1 MGNNTEPAKRASREF
16 TPLSF
21 VWRMLFALI
30 LVLSTYN
37 PTDYSYYRWIRSVI
51 TDGNLGP
58 EHFFVGVIILIGW
71 TILLIA
77 SYRSLGR
84 FGLFLGAAFFGT
96 FIWLLTDLGLL
107 EAESFSA
114 ITWIALVCLAGL
126 LAVGLSWSHVWR
138 RLTGQF
144 EVDDVDS

>member
-1 MGNNTEPAKRASREF
+1 M
-16 TPLSF
+16 SF
-21 VWRMLFALI
+21 FWRMLFALI
-30 LVLSTYN
+30 LVISTYN
-37 PTDYSYYRWIRSVI
+37 PTEYSYYGWIRDVVA
-51 TDGNLGP
+51 DGSLGP
-58 EHFFVGVIILIGW
+58 EHFFVGVIIVIGW

-77 SYRSLGR
+77 SYRSLGK

-96 FIWLLTDLGLL
+96 LIWLLTDLGLL

-114 ITWIALVCLAGL
+114 ITWISLVCLAGL